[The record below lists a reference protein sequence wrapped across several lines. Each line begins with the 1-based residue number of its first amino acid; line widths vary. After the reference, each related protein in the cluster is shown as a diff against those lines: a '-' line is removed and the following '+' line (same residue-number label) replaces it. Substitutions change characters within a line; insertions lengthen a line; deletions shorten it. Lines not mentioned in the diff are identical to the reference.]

1 MKRYGQKTIKLSTII
16 ILVIA
21 LVWVLFPIY
30 YLFLTSVKPADSLFE
45 SPPRL
50 MIKPDFATYDKVFVQ
65 ERFDRFFVN
74 SFIIASGATVLTLI
88 IGSLATFAFTQ
99 RKFRGRE
106 TLFIFSLVGRMF
118 PPVTTLIPIYLIVK
132 FMRLMDSHLALIL
145 IYAAFM
151 LPLVL
156 LILRDFFQNVP
167 SEICECARLDGC
179 TQFQLFSRIVIPL
192 SVNGI
197 LATGVLCFVEAWNE
211 FLFALVL
218 TSYRAKTAPVI
229 LGTFIENEGMLQ
241 WGALAALGVCT
252 IMPTILFMI
261 FLQKFLIKGL
271 TLGALKG

>member
-1 MKRYGQKTIKLSTII
+1 MKLKSINFTTII
-16 ILVIA
+16 IIIIA
-21 LVWVLFPIY
+21 IIWIIFPIY

-45 SPPRL
+45 TPPRL
-50 MIKPDFATYDKVFVQ
+50 INRPDFDTYDKIFIQ
-65 ERFDRFFVN
+65 ERFYRFFQN
-74 SFIIASGATVLTLI
+74 SFIIATGATLLALL

-99 RKFRGRE
+99 WKFRGRE
-106 TLFIFSLVGRMF
+106 ALFITSLVGRMF
-118 PPVTTLIPIYLIVK
+118 PPVTTLIPIYLIIK
-132 FMRLMDSHLALIL
+132 FMRLLDSHLALIL
-145 IYAAFM
+145 IYAAFL
-151 LPLVL
+151 LPLVI

-179 TQFQLFSRIVIPL
+179 SHLQLFIRIVLPL
-192 SVNGI
+192 SVNGL

-211 FLFALVL
+211 FLFALIL
-218 TSYRAKTAPVI
+218 TSFKAKTAPVI

-252 IMPTILFMI
+252 IMPTILFMV

>member
-1 MKRYGQKTIKLSTII
+1 MKLKSINVTTII
-16 ILVIA
+16 IIIIA
-21 LVWVLFPIY
+21 IIWIVFPIY

-45 SPPRL
+45 TPPRL
-50 MIKPDFATYDKVFVQ
+50 ITSPDFDTYDKIFIQ
-65 ERFDRFFVN
+65 ERFFRFFQN
-74 SFIIASGATVLTLI
+74 SFIIASGATLLALL

-99 RKFRGRE
+99 WKFRGRE
-106 TLFIFSLVGRMF
+106 ALFITSLVGRMF
-118 PPVTTLIPIYLIVK
+118 PPVTTLIPIYLIIK
-132 FMRLMDSHLALIL
+132 FMRLLDRHLALIL
-145 IYAAFM
+145 IYAAFL
-151 LPLVL
+151 LPLVI

-179 TQFQLFSRIVIPL
+179 SHLQLFIRIVLPL
-192 SVNGI
+192 SVNGL

-211 FLFALVL
+211 FLFALIL
-218 TSYRAKTAPVI
+218 TSFKAKTAPVI

-252 IMPTILFMI
+252 IMPTILFMV

>member
-1 MKRYGQKTIKLSTII
+1 MKLKSLNVSTIVI
-16 ILVIA
+16 IVIA
-21 LVWVLFPIY
+21 IIWIVFPIY

-45 SPPRL
+45 TPPKL
-50 MIKPDFATYDKVFVQ
+50 ITKPDYDTYDKIFIQ
-65 ERFDRFFVN
+65 ERFYRFFQN
-74 SFIIASGATVLTLI
+74 SFIIASGATLLALL

-99 RKFRGRE
+99 WKFRGRE
-106 TLFIFSLVGRMF
+106 ALFITSLVGRMF
-118 PPVTTLIPIYLIVK
+118 PPVTTLIPIYLIIK
-132 FMRLMDSHLALIL
+132 FMRLLDSHLALIL
-145 IYAAFM
+145 IYAAFL
-151 LPLVL
+151 LPLVI

-179 TQFQLFSRIVIPL
+179 SHVQLFIRIVLPL
-192 SVNGI
+192 SVNGL

-211 FLFALVL
+211 FLFALIL
-218 TSYRAKTAPVI
+218 TSFKAKTAPVI

-252 IMPTILFMI
+252 IMPTILFMV